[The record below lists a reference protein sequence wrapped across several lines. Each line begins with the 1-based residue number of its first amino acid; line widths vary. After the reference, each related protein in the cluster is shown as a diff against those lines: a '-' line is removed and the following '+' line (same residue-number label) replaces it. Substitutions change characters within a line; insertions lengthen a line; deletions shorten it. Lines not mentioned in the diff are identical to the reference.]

1 MLVCYRKRLHR
12 VAAQHSPGTKSRL
25 RYNPLFPPPLLHPAP
40 ISWGH
45 IRNAIQTIKD
55 VPCVLPVQAT
65 WEAEV
70 VTETPHATSPPGQ
83 PGSHGRE
90 VPARRALCS
99 EQLCREATLSDPI
112 KASLF
117 PLAYLRKKKSQ
128 QNKSQ
133 YTKTLPG

>member
-1 MLVCYRKRLHR
+1 MQV
-12 VAAQHSPGTKSRL
+12 
-25 RYNPLFPPPLLHPAP
+25 
-40 ISWGH
+40 
-45 IRNAIQTIKD
+45 
-55 VPCVLPVQAT
+55 T

-70 VTETPHATSPPGQ
+70 VTETPRAMSLSGQ

-112 KASLF
+112 KASVF
-117 PLAYLRKKKSQ
+117 PLAYLQKKKSK

-133 YTKTLPG
+133 YTKTLLG